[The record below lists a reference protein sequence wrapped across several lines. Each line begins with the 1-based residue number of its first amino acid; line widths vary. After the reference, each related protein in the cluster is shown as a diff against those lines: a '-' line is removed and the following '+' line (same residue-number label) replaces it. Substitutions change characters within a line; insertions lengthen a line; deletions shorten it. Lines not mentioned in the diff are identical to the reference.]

1 MLLHMPHR
9 GYLVYSHDIILTVLS
24 FYISLYLRLGDGLFA
39 YFSTETLIVGGA
51 LFGTIAAGVYLYQD
65 LYRGVWRYASL
76 NDLLA
81 ITRAVTLVVL
91 LFLLIMFLQN
101 III

>member
-1 MLLHMPHR
+1 MHLRMPHR

-24 FYISLYLRLGDGLFA
+24 FYISLYLRLGDRLLDF
-39 YFSTETLIVGGA
+39 FSIETLIVGGT
-51 LFGTIAAGVYLYQD
+51 LFGTIAAGVYLYHD

-81 ITRAVTLVVL
+81 ITRAVTLVRPST
-91 LFLLIMFLQN
+91 QTS
-101 III
+101 